1 MTEDTRPIV
10 WFDIDNTLYS
20 ASTKISQ
27 EMGKR
32 IHAYFVS
39 LGLEDEKATKLH
51 HHYYTEYGLA
61 LRGLVR
67 HHEVDPI
74 DFDRKCDGS
83 LPLEEIIKPDPA
95 LRKLFEDIDRSKV
108 RVWALTNAYK
118 PHAERVLRLLNLE
131 DQIDGLV
138 YCDYANRE
146 FSCKPEPEYY
156 HQALQKA
163 GITDPSKCYF
173 VDDSLKNLKA
183 AHALG
188 WGHLAHFCEHD
199 LEVVEGGLVKRLPKY
214 EAGSKTEEGIDIV
227 SNLQQLRT
235 VWPEIFKEGQ

>member
-1 MTEDTRPIV
+1 LEVTDLNPPDTRPIV

-20 ASTKISQ
+20 ASTKVPVLIYS
-27 EMGKR
+27 R
-32 IHAYFVS
+32 PDRPAAYFVS

-199 LEVVEGGLVKRLPKY
+199 LE
-214 EAGSKTEEGIDIV
+214 TEEGIDIV

>member
-1 MTEDTRPIV
+1 MTEGELRAILEVLDSPSLDTRPIV

-20 ASTKISQ
+20 ASTK
-27 EMGKR
+27 R
-32 IHAYFVS
+32 IHGGLLSDRSSAYFVS

-83 LPLEEIIKPDPA
+83 LPLEQIIKPDPA
-95 LRKLFEDIDRSKV
+95 LCKLFEDIDRSKV

-199 LEVVEGGLVKRLPKY
+199 LE
-214 EAGSKTEEGIDIV
+214 TEEGIDIV

>member
-1 MTEDTRPIV
+1 MEAPDSPSLDTRPIV

-20 ASTKISQ
+20 ASTKLLSNHPI
-27 EMGKR
+27 
-32 IHAYFVS
+32 AYFVS

-51 HHYYTEYGLA
+51 HRYYTEYGLA

-83 LPLEEIIKPDPA
+83 LPLEQIIKPDPA

-156 HQALQKA
+156 HQALAKA

-188 WGHLAHFCEHD
+188 WGHL
-199 LEVVEGGLVKRLPKY
+199 
-214 EAGSKTEEGIDIV
+214 TEEGIDIV

-235 VWPEIFKEGQ
+235 VWPEIFKEQ

>member
-1 MTEDTRPIV
+1 MAEDTRPMV

-32 IHAYFVS
+32 IHAYFVT
-39 LGLEDEKATKLH
+39 LDLAEDEATSLH
-51 HHYYTEYGLA
+51 HRYYSEYGLA

-67 HHEVDPI
+67 HHDVDPL

-83 LPLEEIIKPDPA
+83 LPLEEIIKPNPA
-95 LRKLFEDIDRSKV
+95 LRKLFEDIDRSKY

-118 PHAERVLRLLNLE
+118 PHAERVLRLLSLE

-138 YCDYANRE
+138 YCDYAQRD
-146 FSCKPEPEYY
+146 FSCKPEADYY
-156 HQALQKA
+156 HQALTKA
-163 GITDPSKCYF
+163 GVTDPSKCYF
-173 VDDSLKNLKA
+173 VDDSLKNVKA

-188 WGHLAHFCEHD
+188 WGKLAHFSENG
-199 LEVVEGGLVKRLPKY
+199 LEVVEGGQMKRLPTH
-214 EAGSKTEEGIDIV
+214 ELGAKTEEGIDII
-227 SNLQQLRT
+227 SDLQQLRI
-235 VWPEIFKEGQ
+235 VWAEIFKA